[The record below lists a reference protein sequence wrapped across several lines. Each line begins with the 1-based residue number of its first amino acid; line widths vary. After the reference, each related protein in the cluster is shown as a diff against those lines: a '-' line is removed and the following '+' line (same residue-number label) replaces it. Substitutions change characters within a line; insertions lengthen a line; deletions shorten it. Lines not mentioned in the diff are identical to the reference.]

1 VRKWLDDIK
10 LGDNHATSPDVTPEV
25 VEYVMMEGNRD
36 KADINGHDKT
46 FQTLQKKV
54 IYPEGFGLG
63 ECWHRAMSHFW
74 HCPSQGRQDAATAV
88 SRFALAQRWR
98 P

>member
-1 VRKWLDDIK
+1 M
-10 LGDNHATSPDVTPEV
+10 GDNHAASPDVTPEV

-36 KADINGHDKT
+36 KADNHGHDKT

-63 ECWHRAMSHFW
+63 ECWHRAISHFW
-74 HCPSQGRQDAATAV
+74 HCPEGGRIPPLL
-88 SRFALAQRWR
+88 SRALRSPNAGGLD
-98 P
+98 